1 LGHGLYVFFIGPNVI
16 LIKSAVLLLIL
27 YVLILL
33 LNCQRPE
40 DDERSLKEQKTIRSS
55 LVKPLT
61 QSVVG
66 ARVKHKQYMAPTTS
80 VDRHMMVLL
89 LLVDQHMS
97 LAVVSL
103 FLFLLAARR

>member
-66 ARVKHKQYMAPTTS
+66 ARVKHKQYMAPTT
-80 VDRHMMVLL
+80 
-89 LLVDQHMS
+89 MS
-97 LAVVSL
+97 IIPL
-103 FLFLLAARR
+103 FWTKE